1 MSDTKTRLREV
12 LVQSLDLKIDPSE
25 VPDNNVVAG
34 LGLDSINTI
43 EFLIW
48 VEGEFNVQIADED
61 LSIELIDDMDK
72 LAEYVDARRDQPSR
86 TG

>member
-1 MSDTKTRLREV
+1 MSDTKDRLRQV
-12 LVQSLDLKIDPSE
+12 LVQSLDLKIDPGE
-25 VPDNNVVAG
+25 IPDKNVVAS

-72 LAEYVDARRDQPSR
+72 LSEYVDARRNQPSHI
-86 TG
+86 G

>member
-1 MSDTKTRLREV
+1 MSDTKDRLRQV
-12 LVQSLDLKIDPSE
+12 LVQSLDLKIDPGE
-25 VPDNNVVAG
+25 VPDKNVVAS

-72 LAEYVDARRDQPSR
+72 LAEYVDARRNEPSHI
-86 TG
+86 G

>member
-1 MSDTKTRLREV
+1 MSDTKNRLREV
-12 LVQSLDLKIDPSE
+12 LVQSLDLKIDPGD
-25 VPDNNVVAG
+25 VPDKNVVAG

-72 LAEYVDARRDQPSR
+72 LAEYVDARRNQPSR
-86 TG
+86 T